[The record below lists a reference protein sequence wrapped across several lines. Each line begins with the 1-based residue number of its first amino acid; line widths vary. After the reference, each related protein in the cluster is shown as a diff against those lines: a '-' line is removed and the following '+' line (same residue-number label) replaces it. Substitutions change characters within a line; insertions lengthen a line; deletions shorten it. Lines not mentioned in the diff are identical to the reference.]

1 MDIRILENGWTVQ
14 VDNFDIKNL
23 TPQDAA
29 LITKYLLTNT
39 VVVFKNQSLTPEDEI
54 RIAQLFG
61 KLENYRDT
69 NINENFMLD
78 NSEGFISRVTGELN
92 DKGLPGVFGH
102 EHELEWHCNRVSDP
116 NRNPLVWLYS
126 ERGSQGSRTS
136 YLNNILTYND
146 LPQDKKEQFA
156 NIKLNVGDVVQY
168 TDYLWQDGTVAP
180 DIRNYRPKLVH
191 TNPLGVTGLF
201 FSWNQIH
208 FIDGM
213 PHEEGRKFI
222 EELRQFAEQEK
233 YMYHH
238 DWQDGDIIIA
248 EQNLSIHKRWE
259 FKHMNKRV
267 LHRMTFDYSNINIS
281 ELNENN

>member
-1 MDIRILENGWTVQ
+1 MDIRILDNGWTIQ
-14 VDNFDIKNL
+14 IENFDIKNL
-23 TPQDAA
+23 THKDAA

-39 VVVFKNQSLTPEDEI
+39 VVVFKNQSLTPDDEI

-61 KLENYRDT
+61 KIENYNDS
-69 NINENFMLD
+69 NVNENFILD
-78 NSEGFISRVTGELN
+78 NSDGFISRVTGELN
-92 DKGLPGVFGH
+92 DKGMPGVFGH
-102 EHELEWHCNRVSDP
+102 EHELEWHCNRVSEP
-116 NRNPLVWLYS
+116 KRNPFVWLYS
-126 ERGSQGSRTS
+126 ERGSRGSRTS

-146 LPQDKKEQFA
+146 LSEDKKQQFA

-168 TDYLWQDGTVAP
+168 TDYLCKEGSVPQDIT
-180 DIRNYRPKLVH
+180 NYRPNLVH

-208 FIDGM
+208 FIEGM
-213 PHEEGRKFI
+213 SHEDGRKFI

-238 DWQDGDIIIA
+238 DWEDGDIVIA

-259 FKHMNKRV
+259 FKHMDKRV
-267 LHRMTFDYSNINIS
+267 LHRITFDYSNINIS
-281 ELNENN
+281 KLDENN